1 MSGDGCVVGLC
12 AGIPGPIVVE
22 VVGDMRGVTDLS
34 ASRGRVRFRRLK
46 GENRRSGSARQ
57 PLPLS
62 ASVRT
67 SVNLCAQSAPG
78 R

>member
-46 GENRRSGSARQ
+46 GGEPPIRLGSSTA
-57 PLPLS
+57 S
-62 ASVRT
+62 A
-67 SVNLCAQSAPG
+67 
-78 R
+78 